1 MRAAIVVAGVPGGV
15 VKSAAEGVP
24 PIGIPMLSVTI
35 FPPRRQLRA
44 ALLIAR
50 PSPLVQFT

>member
-1 MRAAIVVAGVPGGV
+1 MRAAIVVAGVPEGV

-50 PSPLVQFT
+50 PSTPVQFT